1 MDKKTLISITG
12 TTCVGKSTLL
22 KAIRNVCNDVFII
35 PQITTR
41 QARSDDDPRLMKYTR
56 IFDKDKMF
64 LHNKELSYGIEQEAI
79 NNFLQS
85 DKPFAV
91 SINGTD
97 EIEMLKSKSQELLY
111 KNVLLT
117 FAEDY
122 NSEIGMLS
130 GQLKLMFDKE
140 NYQKR
145 MAFYSQHIKDKL
157 LNTDFISENID
168 LHLTRTMP
176 LSSWSLEMAK
186 ILQANPSKLYVS
198 LCREIGTQSR
208 VKRYVCARTDVRTKR
223 ILSFLKCNKR

>member
-22 KAIRNVCNDVFII
+22 KAIQNACDNVFII

-41 QARSDDDPRLMKYTR
+41 QARSDDDPKLIKYTR
-56 IFDKDKMF
+56 TFDKDKMF
-64 LHNKELSYGIEQEAI
+64 LHNKELSYGIEQDAI

-85 DKPFAV
+85 DKPCAV

-97 EIEMLKSKSQELLY
+97 EIEMLKSKSQDLLC

-117 FAEDY
+117 FAENYD
-122 NSEIGMLS
+122 SEIEMLS
-130 GQLKLMFDKE
+130 GQMKRMFDWE

-168 LHLTRTMP
+168 LHLTRMMP
-176 LSSWSLEMAK
+176 LASWSLEMSRILRIEPHKLCEALCKEIK
-186 ILQANPSKLYVS
+186 IQPK
-198 LCREIGTQSR
+198 
-208 VKRYVCARTDVRTKR
+208 VKRYACTRMGTR
-223 ILSFLKCNKR
+223 INQIFSFSKCNKR